1 MTERMRK
8 RKAEHISISLKRNV
22 QAREVTTGFEDAI
35 FIHKALPEI
44 DRAQIDLST
53 TVFGHKFAAP
63 LMVGAITGGTHEATK
78 INATIAEVVEEL
90 GLGMGVGSQ
99 RAALEDNKL

>member
-1 MTERMRK
+1 MAEGTRK
-8 RKAEHISISLKRNV
+8 RKAEHINISLKHNV
-22 QAREVTTGFEDAI
+22 QARDVTTGFEDAI

-44 DRAQIDLST
+44 DRQQIDLST

-63 LMVGAITGGTHEATK
+63 LIAGAITGGTHEARK

-90 GLGMGVGSQ
+90 GLGMGVGQ
-99 RAALEDNKL
+99 INAPH